1 MSLKNKLR
9 KMVKDE
15 LKSKDYYKAADDQ
28 LYETAKVEFEK
39 ALANGKSEKEA
50 LRIAK
55 KSCRANLNMMFP
67 EKTLSVYRFAF
78 ISSLMVFAISLIIM
92 ILGLSFYDVSV
103 ELFVIYILFV
113 LFGFFLFIYTIATFK
128 QRSWLDIAVVV
139 LLFSAIIAIHIQ
151 SYKYNLLSYNGEYYY
166 ALHYIFPGLLR
177 RDLMVIIDPYV
188 IPHMYEVK
196 GSFYFFDPTLVVS
209 FVCLVTSSIFI
220 IKERYDRKKLEIE
233 KENS

>member
-1 MSLKNKLR
+1 
-9 KMVKDE
+9 
-15 LKSKDYYKAADDQ
+15 
-28 LYETAKVEFEK
+28 
-39 ALANGKSEKEA
+39 
-50 LRIAK
+50 
-55 KSCRANLNMMFP
+55 MMFP

-78 ISSLMVFAISLIIM
+78 IASLMVFAISLIIM

-151 SYKYNLLSYNGEYYY
+151 SYKYNLLTYNGEYYY
-166 ALHYIFPGLLR
+166 VLHYIFPGLLR

-188 IPHMYEVK
+188 IPHIYEVK
-196 GSFYFFDPTLVVS
+196 DSFYFFDPTLVVS